1 MEELKTEELEQ
12 VTKTLQNTNNIK
24 TNVELINNET
34 QKNHQGDLLDKT
46 EKNSQSTLI
55 DETEKNSQSTLIDE
69 TEKNPQS
76 TLIDETKKNSQEVKI
91 ETPSESIEIKTEDAN
106 TTNCLALTIQE
117 DHKLV
122 AFKNIFF
129 RSIRMS
135 WKVVVST
142 ITLAL
147 IKLFS

>member
-1 MEELKTEELEQ
+1 MEELKTKGPDEKLSIM
-12 VTKTLQNTNNIK
+12 QNDDNMNTTVLHIPQNDDNI
-24 TNVELINNET
+24 NSDMSLSNDET
-34 QKNHQGDLLDKT
+34 QKD
-46 EKNSQSTLI
+46 
-55 DETEKNSQSTLIDE
+55 
-69 TEKNPQS
+69 
-76 TLIDETKKNSQEVKI
+76 SQEVQNI
-91 ETPSESIEIKTEDAN
+91 TPSESIDIKTEDAN

-122 AFKNIFF
+122 AIKNVFF

>member
-1 MEELKTEELEQ
+1 MEELKEAQ
-12 VTKTLQNTNNIK
+12 QNSSSD
-24 TNVELINNET
+24 ET
-34 QKNHQGDLLDKT
+34 QEHLEENIL
-46 EKNSQSTLI
+46 
-55 DETEKNSQSTLIDE
+55 
-69 TEKNPQS
+69 
-76 TLIDETKKNSQEVKI
+76 
-91 ETPSESIEIKTEDAN
+91 ETPTESIEIKAEDAN

-117 DHKLV
+117 DHKQKEI
-122 AFKNIFF
+122 KNVFL

>member
-1 MEELKTEELEQ
+1 MEELKTKELDEA
-12 VTKTLQNTNNIK
+12 LSILSNDDSIK
-24 TNVELINNET
+24 SDISLSNDET
-34 QKNHQGDLLDKT
+34 QKD
-46 EKNSQSTLI
+46 
-55 DETEKNSQSTLIDE
+55 
-69 TEKNPQS
+69 
-76 TLIDETKKNSQEVKI
+76 SQEVQN
-91 ETPSESIEIKTEDAN
+91 EPTSESIDIKIENPN

-122 AFKNIFF
+122 AFKNVFL

>member
-12 VTKTLQNTNNIK
+12 VTKTSQNTNNIK

-46 EKNSQSTLI
+46 EKN
-55 DETEKNSQSTLIDE
+55 
-69 TEKNPQS
+69 PQS
-76 TLIDETKKNSQEVKI
+76 TLIDETKKNSQEVQN

>member
-12 VTKTLQNTNNIK
+12 LTKATQNTDNIK
-24 TNVELINNET
+24 TDAELIDNEM
-34 QKNHQGDLLDKT
+34 Q
-46 EKNSQSTLI
+46 
-55 DETEKNSQSTLIDE
+55 
-69 TEKNPQS
+69 
-76 TLIDETKKNSQEVKI
+76 KNSQEVPS
-91 ETPSESIEIKTEDAN
+91 ETPNESFEFQASNEMVDIKNEDAN

-122 AFKNIFF
+122 AFKNVFL

-135 WKVVVST
+135 WKVVVSA

>member
-1 MEELKTEELEQ
+1 MEVLEETLKDE
-12 VTKTLQNTNNIK
+12 N
-24 TNVELINNET
+24 
-34 QKNHQGDLLDKT
+34 QKNKIEQIEAIEEKQKSEPLEAIEEEQKIETLDT
-46 EKNSQSTLI
+46 IEEKEEQKENSPEAS
-55 DETEKNSQSTLIDE
+55 
-69 TEKNPQS
+69 
-76 TLIDETKKNSQEVKI
+76 I
-91 ETPSESIEIKTEDAN
+91 ETPSESVEIKTEDAN

-122 AFKNIFF
+122 AFKNVFL

-135 WKVVVST
+135 WKVVVSA

>member
-1 MEELKTEELEQ
+1 MEDLEEKLTDESQEQKTEQIE
-12 VTKTLQNTNNIK
+12 V
-24 TNVELINNET
+24 VEEK
-34 QKNHQGDLLDKT
+34 QKT
-46 EKNSQSTLI
+46 EQIEAIEENQKENSPEAS
-55 DETEKNSQSTLIDE
+55 
-69 TEKNPQS
+69 
-76 TLIDETKKNSQEVKI
+76 I
-91 ETPSESIEIKTEDAN
+91 ETPSESVEIKTEDAN

-122 AFKNIFF
+122 AFKNVFL

-147 IKLFS
+147 LKLFS

>member
-1 MEELKTEELEQ
+1 ME
-12 VTKTLQNTNNIK
+12 
-24 TNVELINNET
+24 
-34 QKNHQGDLLDKT
+34 DL
-46 EKNSQSTLI
+46 
-55 DETEKNSQSTLIDE
+55 DETVTTENQEPKIEQIETINEEQKENSPEAS
-69 TEKNPQS
+69 
-76 TLIDETKKNSQEVKI
+76 I
-91 ETPSESIEIKTEDAN
+91 ETPSESVEIKTEDAN

-122 AFKNIFF
+122 AFKNVFL

-135 WKVVVST
+135 WKVVVSA